1 MNAARQLK
9 KKPPELENLVELPD
23 SMRDYWIW
31 FNRLSNH
38 RPSGMGISSIP
49 YTEMKAFFDL
59 MGIVPE
65 IYEIEILE
73 MFDNIAMKYYHKQRE
88 KEQAKSKQ
96 KAKR

>member
-38 RPSGMGISSIP
+38 RPSGMGISSTP

-59 MGIVPE
+59 MGIIPE
-65 IYEIEILE
+65 PYEIEIIEL
-73 MFDNIAMKYYHKQRE
+73 FDRIAMKHYQKQQE
-88 KEQAKSKQ
+88 KEQAKAKQSK
-96 KAKR
+96 K

>member
-59 MGIVPE
+59 MGIIPE
-65 IYEIEILE
+65 PYEIEIIEL
-73 MFDNIAMKYYHKQRE
+73 FDRIAIKHYQEQQR
-88 KEQAKSKQ
+88 KEQAKKP
-96 KAKR
+96 KK